1 MLYLTVAVPVAAAI
15 VSASASS
22 AFATQNTT
30 TRTRQAPEA
39 GVCDVSSAT
48 YPSIQSA
55 VNDASCQTIQLVSSP
70 TESVTIDRNLTISG
84 VDTAGTSL
92 VNGVSGTPAFTI
104 LAGTT
109 VTFEDFQ
116 IAGGDAN
123 VDQGGGI
130 LNRGT
135 LVLEGVEVVI
145 GNATDGAGIYNAGAL
160 TLSGSQVSNSNATG
174 TGGGIYNA
182 GTLTL
187 VGSSVFDN
195 TANVDGGGIY
205 NAGVLYRCG
214 GAEVYDNEAPA
225 GTDNDISGTPPQAC
239 PTAPDPEGPEQE
251 EPDLVP
257 TGGPSDVLLG
267 TAIVV
272 LLAGALALLAG
283 RRRTA

>member
-1 MLYLTVAVPVAAAI
+1 MSWVILNSVISWNTAI
-15 VSASASS
+15 GNGANP
-22 AFATQNTT
+22 Q
-30 TRTRQAPEA
+30 R
-39 GVCDVSSAT
+39 
-48 YPSIQSA
+48 
-55 VNDASCQTIQLVSSP
+55 
-70 TESVTIDRNLTISG
+70 
-84 VDTAGTSL
+84 AGT
-92 VNGVSGTPAFTI
+92 P
-104 LAGTT
+104 
-109 VTFEDFQ
+109 
-116 IAGGDAN
+116 
-123 VDQGGGI
+123 GGG
-130 LNRGT
+130 
-135 LVLEGVEVVI
+135 
-145 GNATDGAGIYNAGAL
+145 
-160 TLSGSQVSNSNATG
+160 S
-174 TGGGIYNA
+174 GGGIYNA

-225 GTDNDISGTPPQAC
+225 GTDNDISGTPAQAC